1 MFIRKMLLEKYKE
14 IINSLEEENADL
26 KAENYK
32 MQVELMKLKEKKST
46 TRRKKRK
53 NSRLIGVLMY
63 GINLIIK

>member
-46 TRRKKRK
+46 TRRKKK
-53 NSRLIGVLMY
+53 EE
-63 GINLIIK
+63 